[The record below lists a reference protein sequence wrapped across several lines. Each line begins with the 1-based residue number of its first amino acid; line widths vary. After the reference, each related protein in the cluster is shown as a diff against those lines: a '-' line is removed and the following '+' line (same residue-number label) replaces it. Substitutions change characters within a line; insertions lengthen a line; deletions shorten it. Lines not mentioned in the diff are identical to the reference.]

1 MKIEF
6 TDEELFSLL
15 PNPTVVD
22 NSFSLRNEVF
32 DLYDDARMREYARCV
47 IKVYE
52 AKMKEVSE

>member
-1 MKIEF
+1 MKIQF

-32 DLYDDARMREYARCV
+32 DLYDDAKMLEYAKRV
-47 IKVYE
+47 IEAYE
-52 AKMKEVSE
+52 SRIKEST